1 MSLYNSILET
11 IGNTP
16 LVRINKL
23 NKGDAEV
30 YVKLEMFNPLGS
42 AKDRV
47 ALEMIEA
54 AEREGKLK
62 PGALII
68 EPTSGNTGV
77 GLAYVGAVK
86 GYKVVLTMP
95 DSMSME
101 RRMLLKSL
109 GAEVVLTE
117 GARGMAGCIEKAN
130 EIAAANPGSFI
141 PQQFENP
148 ANPDAHYKTTGPEIW
163 RDTEGK
169 VDVFIATAGTGGTV
183 SGTAKYLKEKNPNL
197 HVIAIEP
204 DDSPM
209 ISKGVAGPHKIQGI
223 GANFIPKIY
232 DPKVV
237 DEVYLTST
245 EKAGKAARD
254 AAAEEGI
261 LWVFLPVQPWNVPL
275 PWQSVLSSRENALWP
290 CSLIPANATSA
301 PGCGQK
307 SKGIFLHFSRK
318 IMAKT

>member
-1 MSLYNSILET
+1 MAIYNSILET
-11 IGNTP
+11 IGKTP
-16 LVRINKL
+16 LVRINKI
-23 NKGDAEV
+23 NDGEAEV
-30 YVKLEMFNPLGS
+30 LVKIESFNPLGS
-42 AKDRV
+42 SKDRV
-47 ALEMIEA
+47 ALSMIEA
-54 AEREGKLK
+54 AERDGKLK

-101 RRMLLKSL
+101 RRMLLKAL

-117 GARGMAGCIEKAN
+117 GAKGMAGCIEKAN

-148 ANPDAHYKTTGPEIW
+148 ANPEAHYLTTGPEIW
-163 RDTEGK
+163 ADTEGK

-183 SGTAKYLKEKNPNL
+183 SGTAKFLKEKNPDIY
-197 HVIAIEP
+197 VIAIEP

-223 GANFIPKIY
+223 GANFVPKIY

-237 DEVYLTST
+237 DEV
-245 EKAGKAARD
+245 
-254 AAAEEGI
+254 
-261 LWVFLPVQPWNVPL
+261 
-275 PWQSVLSSRENALWP
+275 
-290 CSLIPANATSA
+290 
-301 PGCGQK
+301 
-307 SKGIFLHFSRK
+307 
-318 IMAKT
+318 

>member
-1 MSLYNSILET
+1 MLYNNILET
-11 IGNTP
+11 IGRTP
-16 LVRINKL
+16 LVRINKI
-23 NKGDAEV
+23 NDSEAEV
-30 YVKLEMFNPLGS
+30 FVKIESFNPLGS

-47 ALEMIEA
+47 ALQMIED

-62 PGALII
+62 PGSLII

-95 DSMSME
+95 DSMSVE

-117 GARGMAGCIEKAN
+117 GAKGMAGCIEKAN
-130 EIAAANPGSFI
+130 ELAAPGSFI

-148 ANPDAHYKTTGPEIW
+148 SNPKAHYLTTGPEIW
-163 RDTEGK
+163 NDTEGK
-169 VDVFIATAGTGGTV
+169 VDIFIATAGTGGTV
-183 SGTAKYLKEKNPNL
+183 SGTAKFLKEKNPDIY
-197 HVIAIEP
+197 VIAIEP
-204 DDSPM
+204 EDSPM

-223 GANFIPKIY
+223 GANFVPKIY

-254 AAAEEGI
+254 AAAQEGI
-261 LWVFLPVQPWNVPL
+261 FVGISSGAALECALTVAKRPENKGKRIVALLPDTGERYLSTWLWND
-275 PWQSVLSSRENALWP
+275 
-290 CSLIPANATSA
+290 
-301 PGCGQK
+301 
-307 SKGIFLHFSRK
+307 
-318 IMAKT
+318 

>member
-117 GARGMAGCIEKAN
+117 GARGMAGCIEKETKLRQQILGALF
-130 EIAAANPGSFI
+130 PSSLKTPPI
-141 PQQFENP
+141 PTP
-148 ANPDAHYKTTGPEIW
+148 ITRPPVPK
-163 RDTEGK
+163 
-169 VDVFIATAGTGGTV
+169 
-183 SGTAKYLKEKNPNL
+183 SGE
-197 HVIAIEP
+197 
-204 DDSPM
+204 
-209 ISKGVAGPHKIQGI
+209 
-223 GANFIPKIY
+223 IPKARWM
-232 DPKVV
+232 
-237 DEVYLTST
+237 YLSLRQAQAELSAEPQST
-245 EKAGKAARD
+245 
-254 AAAEEGI
+254 
-261 LWVFLPVQPWNVPL
+261 
-275 PWQSVLSSRENALWP
+275 
-290 CSLIPANATSA
+290 
-301 PGCGQK
+301 
-307 SKGIFLHFSRK
+307 SRK
-318 IMAKT
+318 RIPTCM

>member
-1 MSLYNSILET
+1 MAIYNNILET

-47 ALEMIEA
+47 ALNMIER
-54 AEREGKLK
+54 AEQEGKLK

-117 GARGMAGCIEKAN
+117 GAKGMAGCIAKAN

-141 PQQFENP
+141 PQQFDNP
-148 ANPDAHYKTTGPEIW
+148 ANPEAHYLTTGPEIW
-163 RDTEGK
+163 RDTDGK

-183 SGTAKYLKEKNPNL
+183 SGTAKFLKEKNPSIY
-197 HVIAIEP
+197 VIAIEP

-209 ISKGVAGPHKIQGI
+209 ISKGYAGPHKIQGI
-223 GANFIPKIY
+223 GANFVPKNY
-232 DPKVV
+232 DPKVI

-245 EKAGKAARD
+245 EKAGA
-254 AAAEEGI
+254 
-261 LWVFLPVQPWNVPL
+261 LLLPKKEFSLGFRRVPL
-275 PWQSVLSSRENALWP
+275 
-290 CSLIPANATSA
+290 
-301 PGCGQK
+301 
-307 SKGIFLHFSRK
+307 
-318 IMAKT
+318 

>member
-1 MSLYNSILET
+1 MAIFNNILET
-11 IGNTP
+11 IGHTP
-16 LVRINKL
+16 LVRINKI
-23 NKGDAEV
+23 NKGEAEV
-30 YVKLEMFNPLGS
+30 LVKIESFNPLGS

-47 ALEMIEA
+47 ALNMIER
-54 AEREGKLK
+54 AEKEGKLK

-95 DSMSME
+95 DSMSVE
-101 RRMLLKSL
+101 RQMLLKAL
-109 GAEVVLTE
+109 GAQVVLTE
-117 GARGMAGCIEKAN
+117 GAKGMAGCIEKAN
-130 EIAAANPGSFI
+130 EIAAQNPGSFI

-148 ANPDAHYKTTGPEIW
+148 ANPEAHYLTTGPEIW
-163 RDTEGK
+163 EDAEGK

-183 SGTAKYLKEKNPNL
+183 SGTAKYLKEKNPNVY
-197 HVIAIEP
+197 VIAIEP

-245 EKAGKAARD
+245 EKAGNAAR
-254 AAAEEGI
+254 AAASEEGI
-261 LWVFLPVQPWNVPL
+261 FVGISSGAALECALTVAKRPEFKGKRIVALLPDTGERYLSTWLWT
-275 PWQSVLSSRENALWP
+275 E
-290 CSLIPANATSA
+290 
-301 PGCGQK
+301 K
-307 SKGIFLHFSRK
+307 
-318 IMAKT
+318 

>member
-1 MSLYNSILET
+1 MAIYNNILET

-47 ALEMIEA
+47 ALNMIER
-54 AEREGKLK
+54 AEQEGKLK
-62 PGALII
+62 SGALII

-117 GARGMAGCIEKAN
+117 GAKGMAGCIEKAN

-141 PQQFENP
+141 PQQFDNP
-148 ANPDAHYKTTGPEIW
+148 ANPEAHYLTTGPEIW

-183 SGTAKYLKEKNPNL
+183 SGTAKYLKEKNPNVY
-197 HVIAIEP
+197 VIAIEP

-223 GANFIPKIY
+223 GANFVPKNY
-232 DPKVV
+232 DSKVI

-245 EKAGKAARD
+245 EKARCRCLRGNFRGHFVGCRFGMRAH
-254 AAAEEGI
+254 GC
-261 LWVFLPVQPWNVPL
+261 Q
-275 PWQSVLSSRENALWP
+275 
-290 CSLIPANATSA
+290 A
-301 PGCGQK
+301 PGIQG
-307 SKGIFLHFSRK
+307 
-318 IMAKT
+318 

>member
-1 MSLYNSILET
+1 MAIYNSILET
-11 IGNTP
+11 IGKTP
-16 LVRINKL
+16 LVRINKI
-23 NKGDAEV
+23 NDSEAEV
-30 YVKLEMFNPLGS
+30 LVKIESFNPLGS
-42 AKDRV
+42 SKDRV
-47 ALEMIEA
+47 AFNMIER
-54 AEREGKLK
+54 AEKEGKLK

-101 RRMLLKSL
+101 RRLLLKAL

-117 GARGMAGCIEKAN
+117 GAKGMAGCIEKAN
-130 EIAAANPGSFI
+130 EIAAQNPGSFI

-148 ANPDAHYKTTGPEIW
+148 ANPEAHYLTTGPEIW
-163 RDTEGK
+163 ADTEGK

-183 SGTAKYLKEKNPNL
+183 SGTAKFLKEKNPNVY
-197 HVIAIEP
+197 VIAIEP

-223 GANFIPKIY
+223 GANFVPKIY

-237 DEVYLTST
+237 NEVYLTST
-245 EKAGKAARD
+245 EKAGKAARE
-254 AAAEEGI
+254 AAAKEGI
-261 LWVFLPVQPWNVPL
+261 FVGISSGAAISFAFSMQPAMPFA
-275 PWQSVLSSRENALWP
+275 PSVST
-290 CSLIPANATSA
+290 TSA
-301 PGCGQK
+301 PSAFK
-307 SKGIFLHFSRK
+307 SICRSTLMESGIVSTTL
-318 IMAKT
+318 

>member
-117 GARGMAGCIEKAN
+117 GARGMAGCI
-130 EIAAANPGSFI
+130 
-141 PQQFENP
+141 
-148 ANPDAHYKTTGPEIW
+148 
-163 RDTEGK
+163 
-169 VDVFIATAGTGGTV
+169 
-183 SGTAKYLKEKNPNL
+183 
-197 HVIAIEP
+197 
-204 DDSPM
+204 
-209 ISKGVAGPHKIQGI
+209 
-223 GANFIPKIY
+223 
-232 DPKVV
+232 
-237 DEVYLTST
+237 
-245 EKAGKAARD
+245 
-254 AAAEEGI
+254 
-261 LWVFLPVQPWNVPL
+261 
-275 PWQSVLSSRENALWP
+275 
-290 CSLIPANATSA
+290 
-301 PGCGQK
+301 
-307 SKGIFLHFSRK
+307 
-318 IMAKT
+318 

>member
-1 MSLYNSILET
+1 MAIYNSILET

-23 NKGDAEV
+23 NKGEAEV

-42 AKDRV
+42 SKDRV
-47 ALEMIEA
+47 AFNMIER
-54 AEREGKLK
+54 AEKEGKLK

-86 GYKVVLTMP
+86 GYKVVLTMQA
-95 DSMSME
+95 
-101 RRMLLKSL
+101 L

-117 GARGMAGCIEKAN
+117 GAKGMAGCIEKAN
-130 EIAAANPGSFI
+130 EIAAQNPGSFI

-148 ANPDAHYKTTGPEIW
+148 ANPEAHYLTTGPEIW
-163 RDTEGK
+163 RDTDGK

-183 SGTAKYLKEKNPNL
+183 SGTAKFLKEKNPNIY
-197 HVIAIEP
+197 VIAIEP

-245 EKAGKAARD
+245 EKAGKAARE
-254 AAAEEGI
+254 AAAKEGI
-261 LWVFLPVQPWNVPL
+261 FVGISSGAALECALTVAKRPEFKGKRIVAVLPDTGERYLSTWLWN
-275 PWQSVLSSRENALWP
+275 E
-290 CSLIPANATSA
+290 
-301 PGCGQK
+301 
-307 SKGIFLHFSRK
+307 
-318 IMAKT
+318 

>member
-1 MSLYNSILET
+1 MAIYNNILET

-47 ALEMIEA
+47 ALNMNPLGSAKDRVALNMIER
-54 AEREGKLK
+54 AEQEGKLK

-117 GARGMAGCIEKAN
+117 GAKGMAGCIAKAN

-141 PQQFENP
+141 PQQFDNP
-148 ANPDAHYKTTGPEIW
+148 ANPEAHYRTTGPEIW
-163 RDTEGK
+163 RDTDGK

-183 SGTAKYLKEKNPNL
+183 SGTAKFLKEKNPNVY
-197 HVIAIEP
+197 VIAIEP

-223 GANFIPKIY
+223 GANFVPKNY
-232 DPKVV
+232 DPKVI

-245 EKAGKAARD
+245 EKAGNAARA

-261 LWVFLPVQPWNVPL
+261 FVGISSGAALECALTVAKRPEFKGKRIVAVLPDTGERYLSTWLWN
-275 PWQSVLSSRENALWP
+275 
-290 CSLIPANATSA
+290 T
-301 PGCGQK
+301 
-307 SKGIFLHFSRK
+307 
-318 IMAKT
+318 